1 MTAGQ
6 TQLGPLSISRLGLGC
21 MGMSWAY
28 GTPNDGESLRTFDA
42 ALELGINFWDTAEV
56 YGPFS
61 NEHLLAKALKD
72 RRSRV
77 VVASKFGFKITEKG
91 AIAGTDGSPEN
102 VKRACEASLK
112 RLGVETIDLYYL
124 HRLDKRIPIEET
136 VGAMG
141 ELVREGKVR
150 ALGLSE
156 VSAQTLRKAC
166 NTHAIAALQSEYS
179 LWERGVEAEVL
190 PACTEL
196 GVRFVAYSPLG
207 RGFLTKARGAEL
219 KSGDSR
225 ARMPRFSP
233 QHRTANEVL
242 AAALDRISEKT
253 GHTSA
258 QIALAWLLARAV
270 VPIPGTKQERY
281 MRENAQSLRLVLDA
295 EVDAALSQ
303 AFAVGAAH
311 GERYHPGAM
320 KMLDT

>member
-1 MTAGQ
+1 
-6 TQLGPLSISRLGLGC
+6 

-28 GTPNDGESLRTFDA
+28 GTPNDTESLRTFDA
-42 ALELGINFWDTAEV
+42 ALELGINLWDTAEV
-56 YGPFS
+56 YGPFT
-61 NEHLLAKALKD
+61 NEHLIAKALKD
-72 RRSRV
+72 RRDRV
-77 VVASKFGFKITEKG
+77 VIASKFGFKITEKG
-91 AIAGTDGSPEN
+91 AIAGTDGTPEN
-102 VKRACEASLK
+102 VRRACEGSLK

-124 HRLDKRIPIEET
+124 HRLDKRVPIEET

-179 LWERGVEAEVL
+179 LWERGVEADVL
-190 PACTEL
+190 PTCAEL

-207 RGFLTKARGAEL
+207 RGFLTKARGVEL
-219 KSGDSR
+219 KTGDSR

-233 QHRTANEVL
+233 EHRAANEAL
-242 AAALDRISEKT
+242 AAALDSLSERTGKT
-253 GHTSA
+253 NA
-258 QIALAWLLARAV
+258 QLALAWLLARGV

-281 MRENAQSLRLVLDA
+281 LRENAQSLDFVLEDH
-295 EVDAALSQ
+295 VDTALTCVFSE
-303 AFAVGAAH
+303 GAK
-311 GERYHPGAM
+311 GDRYHPGAM